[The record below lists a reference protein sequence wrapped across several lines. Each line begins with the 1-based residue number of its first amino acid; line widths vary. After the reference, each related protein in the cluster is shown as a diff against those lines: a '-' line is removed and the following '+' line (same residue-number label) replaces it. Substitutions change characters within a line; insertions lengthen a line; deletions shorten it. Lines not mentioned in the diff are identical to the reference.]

1 MWWLVWVG
9 PAVVGLH
16 GLHRQ
21 ALWAESR
28 GWIYYCTHPMPAGAA
43 GPAMM
48 EIAAIVEPQTVH
60 VVEVLRSEAIRAEE
74 DESGAGPKPGAEA

>member
-1 MWWLVWVG
+1 MWWLVWIG
-9 PAVVGLH
+9 LAVVGLC
-16 GLHRQ
+16 GLRRV

-28 GWIYYCTHPMPAGAA
+28 GWIYYRTHRMPAGAA
-43 GPAMM
+43 GLAMM

-60 VVEVLRSEAIRAEE
+60 VVEALRSEAIRAEE

>member
-1 MWWLVWVG
+1 MWWLVWIG
-9 PAVVGLH
+9 LAVVGLC
-16 GLHRQ
+16 GLRRV

-28 GWIYYCTHPMPAGAA
+28 GWIYYRTHRMPAGAA
-43 GPAMM
+43 GLAMM